1 MFSEKLQ
8 KKRYQVFY
16 DIESIG
22 AGLFDQKILYEI
34 EQADVF
40 LLILTKGAL
49 DRCSSEGDWVRA
61 EIASMSVRG
70 HCYMEL
76 VEKAENGIL
85 AAKVRATCWSNVYSL
100 LSAYFA
106 QETGQVLHA
115 GLQVLLQVSVTFH
128 AVYGLSLNVLN
139 IDPTYT
145 LGDLAKQRQ
154 ATIRQLTEDGVME
167 LQRALPVPSLVR
179 RVAVISSADAAGYGD
194 FCDQLLHN
202 RFGYAFHT
210 QLYPAVMQGDTAAKS
225 IIQALTSIAEQE
237 EEWDVVVIIRGGGA
251 TTDLSCFDDYMLA
264 SHCAQFPLPIIA
276 GIGHTRDVSVVDMV
290 VHSSVKTPTA
300 AAEWLIERVAKQVE
314 HLNLLLIR
322 LQRATQGV
330 VTRQQNRL
338 MLYEQRIKNGAYRL
352 LTRERGKLNLWQKTI
367 ELHSPERIYKMGYS
381 LTTVNGKVVRNQA
394 DVKTADIIETHLQ
407 NGKVE
412 SIVQ

>member
-1 MFSEKLQ
+1 MQQYSLLELCDWLGEVVETELPD
-8 KKRYQVFY
+8 RY
-16 DIESIG
+16 
-22 AGLFDQKILYEI
+22 L
-34 EQADVF
+34 
-40 LLILTKGAL
+40 
-49 DRCSSEGDWVRA
+49 VRA

-115 GLQVLLQVSVTFH
+115 GLQVLLEVSVEFH
-128 AVYGLSLNVLN
+128 AVYGLSLNIVN

-167 LQRALPVPSLVR
+167 LQQALEVPSLVR
-179 RVAVISSADAAGYGD
+179 RIAVVSSADAAGYGD
-194 FCDQLLHN
+194 FCDQLQHN

-210 QLYPAVMQGDTAAKS
+210 QLYPAVMQGDTAARS
-225 IIQALTSIAEQE
+225 IIQALGAIAAQE

-300 AAEWLIERVAKQVE
+300 AAEWLIERVAQQVE
-314 HLNLLLIR
+314 KVGSLLLR
-322 LQRATQGV
+322 LQRATQGILAKE
-330 VTRQQNRL
+330 QNRL
-338 MLYEQRIKNGAYRL
+338 MLYEQRIKNGVYRL
-352 LTRERGKLNLWQKTI
+352 LTQERGKLNLWQKTI
-367 ELHSPERIYKMGYS
+367 ELHSPERIFKMGYS
-381 LTTVNGKVVRNQA
+381 LTTVNGKVLRNQA
-394 DVKTADIIETHLQ
+394 DVKEGDVIETHLQ
-407 NGKVE
+407 EGVVKSV
-412 SIVQ
+412 VK

>member
-1 MFSEKLQ
+1 MKTYSLKELCDWIEEVVENDLPE
-8 KKRYQVFY
+8 RY
-16 DIESIG
+16 
-22 AGLFDQKILYEI
+22 
-34 EQADVF
+34 
-40 LLILTKGAL
+40 
-49 DRCSSEGDWVRA
+49 WVRA

-76 VEKAENGIL
+76 VEKGENGIL
-85 AAKVRATCWSNVYSL
+85 SAKVRATCWNNVYAL

-106 QETGQVLHA
+106 QEAGESLHV
-115 GLQVLLQVSVTFH
+115 GLQVLLEVSVEFH
-128 AVYGLSLNVLN
+128 AVYGLSLNIWN

-154 ATIRQLTEDGVME
+154 ATLQQLTEDGVME
-167 LQRALPVPSLVR
+167 LQKGLELPSLVR
-179 RVAVISSADAAGYGD
+179 RIAVISSADAAGYGD
-194 FCDQLLHN
+194 FCDQLKNN
-202 RFGYAFHT
+202 RYGFAFQV
-210 QLYPAVMQGDTAAKS
+210 QLYTAVMQGDTAARS
-225 IIQALTSIAEQE
+225 IIHALSAIAEQE

-352 LTRERGKLNLWQKTI
+352 LTRERGKLSLWQKTI

-381 LTTVNGKVVRNQA
+381 LTTINGKVVRNQK
-394 DVKTADIIETHLQ
+394 DVKTGDIIETHLQ